1 MRQADV
7 DFVVRTDL
15 AIEERERVWESGS
28 EIAGVRMREWEA
40 ADAGIRVTEVL
51 VCDERGEEALGKP
64 VGVYLTLDAPSLAK
78 KDEDYHREVSEEL
91 SGLLRGMFVDH
102 GLEAERM
109 ERPVRTLVVG
119 LGNPEATP
127 DALGPKVLEHL
138 QATRASGDGVRDGF
152 LLEAWI
158 SDPEWD
164 HTGSH
169 GADGD
174 GDGGDRKGDR
184 AGDRAGCPV
193 IVVDALAARSA
204 GRLGVTV
211 QLADTGIRPGSG
223 VGNHRSGLTEETLGI
238 PVFAIGIPMVVGA
251 AAIVYDTVGA
261 MTEMLR
267 ERVECGSGDEEKG
280 TKKEKTKKEAIKTEE
295 TEEDK
300 ETRKNGG
307 KWTKEE
313 PRRREEKRMI
323 PEMLRVEEA
332 FELVKELLKPD
343 LGPMYVT
350 PHDIDERV
358 DFLSYTISEAI
369 HGALFYN
376 K

>member
-109 ERPVRTLVVG
+109 EHAGRG
-119 LGNPEATP
+119 AWKSGG
-127 DALGPKVLEHL
+127 DAGCAGTEGAGASPGD
-138 QATRASGDGVRDGF
+138 AASGDGVRDGF

-174 GDGGDRKGDR
+174 GDGGDRKGDC
-184 AGDRAGCPV
+184 AGDRAGCRYRCGC
-193 IVVDALAARSA
+193 AGGQECGETRSHGAACRY
-204 GRLGVTV
+204 G
-211 QLADTGIRPGSG
+211 DPTGIRGRKSPERADGGDAGDPGLCDRDSDG
-223 VGNHRSGLTEETLGI
+223 RRGGSN
-238 PVFAIGIPMVVGA
+238 
-251 AAIVYDTVGA
+251 
-261 MTEMLR
+261 
-267 ERVECGSGDEEKG
+267 RV
-280 TKKEKTKKEAIKTEE
+280 
-295 TEEDK
+295 
-300 ETRKNGG
+300 
-307 KWTKEE
+307 
-313 PRRREEKRMI
+313 
-323 PEMLRVEEA
+323 
-332 FELVKELLKPD
+332 
-343 LGPMYVT
+343 
-350 PHDIDERV
+350 
-358 DFLSYTISEAI
+358 
-369 HGALFYN
+369 
-376 K
+376 

>member
-1 MRQADV
+1 M
-7 DFVVRTDL
+7 
-15 AIEERERVWESGS
+15 
-28 EIAGVRMREWEA
+28 
-40 ADAGIRVTEVL
+40 
-51 VCDERGEEALGKP
+51 CDERGEEALGKP

-109 ERPVRTLVVG
+109 ERPVRMLVVG

-138 QATRASGDGVRDGF
+138 QATRHLAMEYGTDFCWKHGYPILSGITPGVM
-152 LLEAWI
+152 AQ
-158 SDPEWD
+158 
-164 HTGSH
+164 TGMET
-169 GADGD
+169 AEIV
-174 GDGGDRKGDR
+174 KGIVRETEPD
-184 AGDRAGCPV
+184 AV

-261 MTEMLR
+261 MTEVLR

>member
-7 DFVVRTDL
+7 EFTVRTDL
-15 AIEERERVWESGS
+15 ALEEREKVRESGS
-28 EIAGVRMREWEA
+28 EIPGVRVREWEKKE
-40 ADAGIRVTEVL
+40 AGIRVTEVS

-64 VGVYLTLDAPSLAK
+64 VGTYLTLEAASLAK

-91 SGLLRGMFVDH
+91 AGLLRGMFEEH
-102 GLEAERM
+102 GLMAERLG
-109 ERPVRTLVVG
+109 RPVRTLVVG

-138 QATRASGDGVRDGF
+138 QATRH
-152 LLEAWI
+152 LEM
-158 SDPEWD
+158 EY
-164 HTGSH
+164 
-169 GADGD
+169 GADFC
-174 GDGGDRKGDR
+174 RKHGYPILSGITPGVMAQTGMETAEIVKGIVQETEPD
-184 AGDRAGCPV
+184 AV

-211 QLADTGIRPGSG
+211 QLSDTGIQPGSG

-261 MTEMLR
+261 MTEVLR
-267 ERVECGSGDEEKG
+267 ERMECDFQKKDGKRTEVENSDGNRNNQSSEQKRKSEKKG
-280 TKKEKTKKEAIKTEE
+280 EKLEI
-295 TEEDK
+295 
-300 ETRKNGG
+300 
-307 KWTKEE
+307 
-313 PRRREEKRMI
+313 
-323 PEMLRVEEA
+323 LQVEESY
-332 FELVKELLKPD
+332 ELVRELLKPD

-358 DFLSYTISEAI
+358 DFLSFTISEAI
-369 HGALFYN
+369 HEALFRTA
-376 K
+376 

>member
-1 MRQADV
+1 
-7 DFVVRTDL
+7 
-15 AIEERERVWESGS
+15 
-28 EIAGVRMREWEA
+28 
-40 ADAGIRVTEVL
+40 
-51 VCDERGEEALGKP
+51 
-64 VGVYLTLDAPSLAK
+64 
-78 KDEDYHREVSEEL
+78 
-91 SGLLRGMFVDH
+91 
-102 GLEAERM
+102 M

-138 QATRASGDGVRDGF
+138 QATRHLAMEYGTDFCWKHGYPILSGITPGVM
-152 LLEAWI
+152 AQ
-158 SDPEWD
+158 
-164 HTGSH
+164 TGMET
-169 GADGD
+169 AEIV
-174 GDGGDRKGDR
+174 KGIVQETEPD
-184 AGDRAGCPV
+184 AV

-211 QLADTGIRPGSG
+211 QLSDTGIQPGSG

-261 MTEMLR
+261 MTEVLR
-267 ERVECGSGDEEKG
+267 EQIEDGIR
-280 TKKEKTKKEAIKTEE
+280 KTE
-295 TEEDK
+295 D
-300 ETRKNGG
+300 
-307 KWTKEE
+307 
-313 PRRREEKRMI
+313 
-323 PEMLRVEEA
+323 PEHLQVEEVY
-332 FELVKELLKPD
+332 ELVRELLKPD

>member
-1 MRQADV
+1 MSVFA
-7 DFVVRTDL
+7 VRTDL
-15 AIEERERVWESGS
+15 ALEEGERIRESGV
-28 EIAGVRMREWEA
+28 EIHGVILEEETRPET
-40 ADAGIRVTEVL
+40 GILVTRVKIETKN
-51 VCDERGEEALGKP
+51 GAKIMGKP
-64 VGVYLTLDAPSLAK
+64 IGTYVTLEAGQLGNDEEEYQQEVAK
-78 KDEDYHREVSEEL
+78 EL
-91 SGLLRGMFVDH
+91 SMQLQKLIPD
-102 GLEAERM
+102 LETEKS
-109 ERPVRTLVVG
+109 VLVVG

-138 QATRASGDGVRDGF
+138 QATRHLEMEYGTDFCWKHGYPILSGITPGVM
-152 LLEAWI
+152 AQ
-158 SDPEWD
+158 
-164 HTGSH
+164 TGMET
-169 GADGD
+169 AEIV
-174 GDGGDRKGDR
+174 KGIVQETEPD
-184 AGDRAGCPV
+184 AV

-211 QLADTGIRPGSG
+211 QLSDTGIQPGSG

>member
-78 KDEDYHREVSEEL
+78 KDEDYHREGSEEL

-138 QATRASGDGVRDGF
+138 QATRHLAMEYGTDFCWKHGYPILSGITPGVM
-152 LLEAWI
+152 AQ
-158 SDPEWD
+158 
-164 HTGSH
+164 TGMETAELVR
-169 GADGD
+169 GTVQQVRPA
-174 GDGGDRKGDR
+174 
-184 AGDRAGCPV
+184 V
-193 IVVDALAARSA
+193 ILVIDALAARSA
-204 GRLGVTV
+204 QRLCAAV
-211 QLADTGIRPGSG
+211 QLSATGLIPGSG
-223 VGNHRSGLTEETLGI
+223 VGNHRRAIDRETMGVPVLSMGLPTVMDAATMAVDLT
-238 PVFAIGIPMVVGA
+238 GA
-251 AAIVYDTVGA
+251 
-261 MTEMLR
+261 
-267 ERVECGSGDEEKG
+267 DEPPELPEPLFV
-280 TKKEKTKKEAIKTEE
+280 T
-295 TEEDK
+295 
-300 ETRKNGG
+300 TR
-307 KWTKEE
+307 
-313 PRRREEKRMI
+313 
-323 PEMLRVEEA
+323 
-332 FELVKELLKPD
+332 
-343 LGPMYVT
+343 
-350 PHDIDERV
+350 DIDQRV
-358 DFLSYTISEAI
+358 RELSRLMGYAVTL
-369 HGALFYN
+369 ALQPELEPEDITGLLG
-376 K
+376 